1 MKNNKF
7 ESNKKY
13 FTISI
18 YSIVVILI
26 GCIIFR
32 LVNNWASTVGI
43 LTDLWNT
50 IFPFFIG
57 FLIAYVM
64 NPVVTFFNE
73 KVFSSL
79 FGEKRKRLC
88 RACAILTT
96 YIILV
101 GALTIC
107 LIFIVPQLYDSIKEL
122 SSQIPVISDQ
132 IMGLLDHYKESGSGV
147 FPAELM
153 ETLETKSLPKLVQL
167 SNQMLTEAIP
177 MLYNFSV
184 SFVKWLFNLFIAFV
198 VSIYMTADKQ
208 LLKSACRRLIFAV
221 FPYDAAVPVI
231 HGLKECHNIFSGY
244 IIGKSLDSLIIGFLC
259 FLLMSLLNLPYTVL
273 ISVIVGVT
281 NMIPYF
287 GPFIGAVP
295 GAFILFIVSPYKT
308 LIFLGMILVL
318 QQFDGLVLGPKI
330 LGNSTGVR
338 PILILFSITVGGAY
352 FGPLGMFL
360 GVPFFAVVQYLVN
373 NWSITDYTKR
383 TGYRVGGIYMEIHC
397 CHCSVQS
404 FTGTGKKS
412 L

>member
-101 GALTIC
+101 GALTIS

-373 NWSITDYTKR
+373 NWVN
-383 TGYRVGGIYMEIHC
+383 YRLY
-397 CHCSVQS
+397 
-404 FTGTGKKS
+404 KKN
-412 L
+412 LDIE

>member
-360 GVPFFAVVQYLVN
+360 GVPFLR
-373 NWSITDYTKR
+373 WSSIWSTTGSITDYTKR
-383 TGYRVGGIYMEIHC
+383 IWISSRRHIYEIHC

>member
-308 LIFLGMILVL
+308 LIVLGMILVL

-373 NWSITDYTKR
+373 NWVN
-383 TGYRVGGIYMEIHC
+383 YRLY
-397 CHCSVQS
+397 
-404 FTGTGKKS
+404 KKN
-412 L
+412 LDIE

>member
-198 VSIYMTADKQ
+198 VSIYMTADKK

-373 NWSITDYTKR
+373 NWVN
-383 TGYRVGGIYMEIHC
+383 YRLY
-397 CHCSVQS
+397 
-404 FTGTGKKS
+404 KKN
-412 L
+412 LDIE

>member
-231 HGLKECHNIFSGY
+231 HVLKECHNIFSGY

-330 LGNSTGVR
+330 LCNSTGVR

-373 NWSITDYTKR
+373 NWVN
-383 TGYRVGGIYMEIHC
+383 YRLY
-397 CHCSVQS
+397 
-404 FTGTGKKS
+404 KKN
-412 L
+412 LDIE

>member
-122 SSQIPVISDQ
+122 FSQIPVISDQ

-373 NWSITDYTKR
+373 NWVN
-383 TGYRVGGIYMEIHC
+383 YRLY
-397 CHCSVQS
+397 
-404 FTGTGKKS
+404 KKN
-412 L
+412 LDIE

>member
-88 RACAILTT
+88 RAGAILTT

-132 IMGLLDHYKESGSGV
+132 IMGLLDHYKESGSGH
-147 FPAELM
+147 
-153 ETLETKSLPKLVQL
+153 SR
-167 SNQMLTEAIP
+167 TE
-177 MLYNFSV
+177 
-184 SFVKWLFNLFIAFV
+184 
-198 VSIYMTADKQ
+198 
-208 LLKSACRRLIFAV
+208 
-221 FPYDAAVPVI
+221 
-231 HGLKECHNIFSGY
+231 
-244 IIGKSLDSLIIGFLC
+244 
-259 FLLMSLLNLPYTVL
+259 
-273 ISVIVGVT
+273 
-281 NMIPYF
+281 
-287 GPFIGAVP
+287 
-295 GAFILFIVSPYKT
+295 
-308 LIFLGMILVL
+308 
-318 QQFDGLVLGPKI
+318 
-330 LGNSTGVR
+330 
-338 PILILFSITVGGAY
+338 
-352 FGPLGMFL
+352 
-360 GVPFFAVVQYLVN
+360 GVP
-373 NWSITDYTKR
+373 
-383 TGYRVGGIYMEIHC
+383 
-397 CHCSVQS
+397 
-404 FTGTGKKS
+404 
-412 L
+412 

>member
-1 MKNNKF
+1 MEYDF
-7 ESNKKY
+7 P
-13 FTISI
+13 
-18 YSIVVILI
+18 
-26 GCIIFR
+26 IFYWFSDR
-32 LVNNWASTVGI
+32 I
-43 LTDLWNT
+43 CDE
-50 IFPFFIG
+50 
-57 FLIAYVM
+57 
-64 NPVVTFFNE
+64 PVVTFFNE

-373 NWSITDYTKR
+373 NWVN
-383 TGYRVGGIYMEIHC
+383 YRLY
-397 CHCSVQS
+397 
-404 FTGTGKKS
+404 KKN
-412 L
+412 LDIE

>member
-1 MKNNKF
+1 
-7 ESNKKY
+7 
-13 FTISI
+13 
-18 YSIVVILI
+18 
-26 GCIIFR
+26 
-32 LVNNWASTVGI
+32 
-43 LTDLWNT
+43 
-50 IFPFFIG
+50 
-57 FLIAYVM
+57 
-64 NPVVTFFNE
+64 
-73 KVFSSL
+73 
-79 FGEKRKRLC
+79 
-88 RACAILTT
+88 
-96 YIILV
+96 
-101 GALTIC
+101 
-107 LIFIVPQLYDSIKEL
+107 
-122 SSQIPVISDQ
+122 
-132 IMGLLDHYKESGSGV
+132 MGLLDHYKESGSGV

-295 GAFILFIVSPYKT
+295 GAFIL
-308 LIFLGMILVL
+308 LL
-318 QQFDGLVLGPKI
+318 
-330 LGNSTGVR
+330 
-338 PILILFSITVGGAY
+338 
-352 FGPLGMFL
+352 
-360 GVPFFAVVQYLVN
+360 
-373 NWSITDYTKR
+373 
-383 TGYRVGGIYMEIHC
+383 
-397 CHCSVQS
+397 
-404 FTGTGKKS
+404 
-412 L
+412 

>member
-122 SSQIPVISDQ
+122 SSQIPVISDK

-373 NWSITDYTKR
+373 NWVN
-383 TGYRVGGIYMEIHC
+383 YRLY
-397 CHCSVQS
+397 
-404 FTGTGKKS
+404 KKN
-412 L
+412 LDIE

>member
-122 SSQIPVISDQ
+122 SSQIPVILDQ

-373 NWSITDYTKR
+373 NWVN
-383 TGYRVGGIYMEIHC
+383 YRLY
-397 CHCSVQS
+397 
-404 FTGTGKKS
+404 KKN
-412 L
+412 LDIE

>member
-13 FTISI
+13 FNISI
-18 YSIVVILI
+18 YSIFVILI

-88 RACAILTT
+88 RAGAILTT

-153 ETLETKSLPKLVQL
+153 DTLETKSLPKLVQL

-221 FPYDAAVPVI
+221 FPYNAAVPVI

-373 NWSITDYTKR
+373 NWVN
-383 TGYRVGGIYMEIHC
+383 YRLY
-397 CHCSVQS
+397 
-404 FTGTGKKS
+404 KKN
-412 L
+412 LDIE

>member
-1 MKNNKF
+1 MKKHKF

-373 NWSITDYTKR
+373 NWVN
-383 TGYRVGGIYMEIHC
+383 YRLY
-397 CHCSVQS
+397 
-404 FTGTGKKS
+404 KKN
-412 L
+412 LDIE

>member
-273 ISVIVGVT
+273 IGVIVGVT

-373 NWSITDYTKR
+373 NWVN
-383 TGYRVGGIYMEIHC
+383 YRLY
-397 CHCSVQS
+397 
-404 FTGTGKKS
+404 KKN
-412 L
+412 LDIE

>member
-231 HGLKECHNIFSGY
+231 HGLKECHHIFSGY

-373 NWSITDYTKR
+373 NWVN
-383 TGYRVGGIYMEIHC
+383 YRLY
-397 CHCSVQS
+397 
-404 FTGTGKKS
+404 KKN
-412 L
+412 LDIE

>member
-338 PILILFSITVGGAY
+338 PILILFSITVVGAY

-373 NWSITDYTKR
+373 NWVN
-383 TGYRVGGIYMEIHC
+383 YRLY
-397 CHCSVQS
+397 
-404 FTGTGKKS
+404 KKN
-412 L
+412 LDIE

>member
-18 YSIVVILI
+18 YSIFVILI

-88 RACAILTT
+88 RAGAILTT

-153 ETLETKSLPKLVQL
+153 DTLETKSLPKLVQL

-198 VSIYMTADKQ
+198 VSI
-208 LLKSACRRLIFAV
+208 
-221 FPYDAAVPVI
+221 
-231 HGLKECHNIFSGY
+231 
-244 IIGKSLDSLIIGFLC
+244 
-259 FLLMSLLNLPYTVL
+259 
-273 ISVIVGVT
+273 
-281 NMIPYF
+281 
-287 GPFIGAVP
+287 
-295 GAFILFIVSPYKT
+295 
-308 LIFLGMILVL
+308 
-318 QQFDGLVLGPKI
+318 
-330 LGNSTGVR
+330 
-338 PILILFSITVGGAY
+338 
-352 FGPLGMFL
+352 
-360 GVPFFAVVQYLVN
+360 
-373 NWSITDYTKR
+373 
-383 TGYRVGGIYMEIHC
+383 
-397 CHCSVQS
+397 
-404 FTGTGKKS
+404 
-412 L
+412 